1 MDKEKLIQLLWK
13 QHHLKGRKCPRNHIA
28 ISFGMKE
35 AMLDMRTFRYSDPFR
50 YRKALKIYN
59 SLCKER
65 EERNIIEDLVNKIL
79 EHENYATH

>member
-1 MDKEKLIQLLWK
+1 MDKEKLIQILWK
-13 QHHLKGRKCPRNHIA
+13 NNNMGKKKCPRSHIA

-35 AMLDMRTFRYSDPFR
+35 VMLDMKTFRYSNPFR

-65 EERNIIEDLVNKIL
+65 EERNLMEDLVNKIL
-79 EHENYATH
+79 KLQ